1 MPIIEDFAP
10 FPNTRILIWQ
20 ITETIDILL
29 SKIQLDNSSQQILD
43 LKKKEIHKKQFLAIR
58 NILELMSSEKYLV
71 SYSEIGKPYLNS
83 KKNISVTHSG
93 SYAALIVSDKQV
105 GIDLEEFGEKI
116 KKIEKKFLD
125 FELDYPIDLSISNL
139 LVYWNIKESIFKS
152 LENKPMDFRKN
163 IIVLPLEKENN
174 KVKSWYI
181 NNDEIYSFCSYYK
194 VSKNYTLAYV
204 IKE

>member
-125 FELDYPIDLSISNL
+125 VELDYPIDLSISNL

-181 NNDEIYSFCSYYK
+181 NNNEIYSFCSYYK

>member
-125 FELDYPIDLSISNL
+125 VELDYPIDLNTSNL

-174 KVKSWYI
+174 IVKSWYI

>member
-125 FELDYPIDLSISNL
+125 VELDYPIDLSIINL

>member
-29 SKIQLDNSSQQILD
+29 SKIQLDNSSQQIFD

-125 FELDYPIDLSISNL
+125 VELDYPIDLSISNL

-181 NNDEIYSFCSYYK
+181 NNNEIYSFCSYYK

>member
-83 KKNISVTHSG
+83 RKNISVTHSG

-125 FELDYPIDLSISNL
+125 VELDYPIDLSTSNL

>member
-71 SYSEIGKPYLNS
+71 SYSDIGKPYLNS

-125 FELDYPIDLSISNL
+125 VELDYPIDLSTSNL

>member
-125 FELDYPIDLSISNL
+125 VELDYPIDLSISNL
-139 LVYWNIKESIFKS
+139 SVYWNIKESIFKS

>member
-29 SKIQLDNSSQQILD
+29 SKIQLDNSSQQIFD

-125 FELDYPIDLSISNL
+125 VELDYPIDLSISNL

>member
-83 KKNISVTHSG
+83 RKNISVTHSG

-125 FELDYPIDLSISNL
+125 VELDYPIDLSISNL

>member
-20 ITETIDILL
+20 ITETVDILL
-29 SKIQLDNSSQQILD
+29 SKIQLDNSSKQILD

-125 FELDYPIDLSISNL
+125 VELDYPIDLSISNL

-152 LENKPMDFRKN
+152 LDTKPMDFRKN

>member
-29 SKIQLDNSSQQILD
+29 SKIQLDNSSQQIFD

-105 GIDLEEFGEKI
+105 GIDLQEFGEKI

-125 FELDYPIDLSISNL
+125 VELDYPIDLSTSNL

>member
-58 NILELMSSEKYLV
+58 NILELMSSEKHLV

-105 GIDLEEFGEKI
+105 GIDLQEFGEKI

-125 FELDYPIDLSISNL
+125 VELDYPIDLSISNL

>member
-20 ITETIDILL
+20 ITETVDILL
-29 SKIQLDNSSQQILD
+29 SKIQLDNSSKQILD

-71 SYSEIGKPYLNS
+71 SYSELGKPYLNS

-125 FELDYPIDLSISNL
+125 VELNYPIDLCTSNL

-152 LENKPMDFRKN
+152 LENKPMDFRQN

>member
-20 ITETIDILL
+20 ITETVDILL
-29 SKIQLDNSSQQILD
+29 SKIQLDNSSKQILD

-71 SYSEIGKPYLNS
+71 SYSELGKPYLNS

-125 FELDYPIDLSISNL
+125 VELNYPIDLCTSNL

>member
-29 SKIQLDNSSQQILD
+29 SKIQLDNSSKQILD

-125 FELDYPIDLSISNL
+125 VELDYPIDLSISNL

-181 NNDEIYSFCSYYK
+181 NNNEIYSFCSYYK

>member
-43 LKKKEIHKKQFLAIR
+43 QKKKEIHKKQFLAIR

-71 SYSEIGKPYLNS
+71 SYSELGKPYLNS

-93 SYAALIVSDKQV
+93 SYAALIVSDEQV

-125 FELDYPIDLSISNL
+125 VELNYPIDLSTSNL

>member
-71 SYSEIGKPYLNS
+71 SYSELGKPYLNS
-83 KKNISVTHSG
+83 KKNISVTHAG

-125 FELDYPIDLSISNL
+125 VELDYPINLSISNL

>member
-29 SKIQLDNSSQQILD
+29 SKIQLDNSSQQILN

-71 SYSEIGKPYLNS
+71 SYSELGKPYLNS

-125 FELDYPIDLSISNL
+125 VELNYPIDLSTSNL

>member
-83 KKNISVTHSG
+83 KKNISVTHAG

-125 FELDYPIDLSISNL
+125 VELDYPIDLSISNL

-181 NNDEIYSFCSYYK
+181 NNNEIYSFCSYYK

>member
-125 FELDYPIDLSISNL
+125 VELDYPIDLSISNL

-181 NNDEIYSFCSYYK
+181 NNDEIYSFSSYYK

>member
-1 MPIIEDFAP
+1 MPIVEDFAP

-43 LKKKEIHKKQFLAIR
+43 LKKNEIHKKQFLAIR

-125 FELDYPIDLSISNL
+125 VELDYPIDLSISNL

>member
-125 FELDYPIDLSISNL
+125 VELDYPIDLSISNL

-174 KVKSWYI
+174 KVKSRYI
-181 NNDEIYSFCSYYK
+181 NNDEIYSFCSYFK

>member
-71 SYSEIGKPYLNS
+71 SYSELGKPYLNS

-125 FELDYPIDLSISNL
+125 VELDYPIDLSISNL

>member
-43 LKKKEIHKKQFLAIR
+43 LKKNEIHKKQFLAIR

-83 KKNISVTHSG
+83 KKNISVTHAG

-116 KKIEKKFLD
+116 KKIKKKFLD
-125 FELDYPIDLSISNL
+125 VELDYPIDLSISNL

-163 IIVLPLEKENN
+163 IVVLPLEKENN

>member
-20 ITETIDILL
+20 ITETVDILL
-29 SKIQLDNSSQQILD
+29 SKIQLDNSSKQILD

-71 SYSEIGKPYLNS
+71 SYSELGKPYLNS

-125 FELDYPIDLSISNL
+125 VELDYPIDLSISNL

-174 KVKSWYI
+174 IVKSWYI

>member
-125 FELDYPIDLSISNL
+125 VELDYPIDLSISNL

>member
-20 ITETIDILL
+20 ITETVDILL
-29 SKIQLDNSSQQILD
+29 SKIQLDNSSKQILD

-125 FELDYPIDLSISNL
+125 VELDYPIDLSTSNL

-181 NNDEIYSFCSYYK
+181 NNNEIYSFCSYYK

>member
-125 FELDYPIDLSISNL
+125 VELDYPIDLSTSNL

>member
-1 MPIIEDFAP
+1 MPIVEDFVP

-29 SKIQLDNSSQQILD
+29 SKIQLDNSSQQILN
-43 LKKKEIHKKQFLAIR
+43 LKKKDIHKKQFLAIR

-71 SYSEIGKPYLNS
+71 SYSEKGKPYLNS
-83 KKNISVTHSG
+83 KKNISITHAG
-93 SYAALIVSDKQV
+93 SYAALIISDKQV
-105 GIDLEEFGEKI
+105 GIDLQEFDKKIEKI
-116 KKIEKKFLD
+116 KKKFLD
-125 FELDYPIDLSISNL
+125 VELDYPIDLSISNL

-181 NNDEIYSFCSYYK
+181 NNDEIYSFRSYYK

>member
-20 ITETIDILL
+20 ITETVDILL
-29 SKIQLDNSSQQILD
+29 SKIQLDNSSQQIFD

-71 SYSEIGKPYLNS
+71 SYSELGKPYLNS

-125 FELDYPIDLSISNL
+125 VELDYPIDLSISNL

-181 NNDEIYSFCSYYK
+181 NNNEIYSFCSYYK

>member
-29 SKIQLDNSSQQILD
+29 SKIQLDNSSQQIFD

-83 KKNISVTHSG
+83 RKNISVTHSG

-125 FELDYPIDLSISNL
+125 VELDYPIDLSTSNL

-181 NNDEIYSFCSYYK
+181 NNNEIYSFCSYYK

>member
-43 LKKKEIHKKQFLAIR
+43 LKKNEIHKKQFLAIR

-83 KKNISVTHSG
+83 RKNISVTHSG

-125 FELDYPIDLSISNL
+125 VELDYPIDLSTSNL

>member
-1 MPIIEDFAP
+1 MPIVEDFAP

-83 KKNISVTHSG
+83 RKNISVTHSG

-125 FELDYPIDLSISNL
+125 VELDYPIDLSISNL

>member
-125 FELDYPIDLSISNL
+125 VELDYPIDLSISNL

-194 VSKNYTLAYV
+194 VFKNYTLAYV

>member
-29 SKIQLDNSSQQILD
+29 SKIQLDNSSKQILD

-83 KKNISVTHSG
+83 KKNISVTHAG

-125 FELDYPIDLSISNL
+125 VELDYPINLSISNL

-181 NNDEIYSFCSYYK
+181 NNNEIYSFCSYYK

>member
-43 LKKKEIHKKQFLAIR
+43 LKKNEIHKKQFLAIR

-83 KKNISVTHSG
+83 RKNISVTHSG

-125 FELDYPIDLSISNL
+125 VELDYPIDLSISNL

>member
-20 ITETIDILL
+20 ITETVDILL
-29 SKIQLDNSSQQILD
+29 SKIQLDNSSKQILD

-83 KKNISVTHSG
+83 RKNISVTHSG

-125 FELDYPIDLSISNL
+125 VELDYPIDLSISNL

>member
-20 ITETIDILL
+20 ITETVDILL
-29 SKIQLDNSSQQILD
+29 SKIQLDNSSKQILD

-71 SYSEIGKPYLNS
+71 SYSELGKPYLNS
-83 KKNISVTHSG
+83 KKNISVTHAG

-125 FELDYPIDLSISNL
+125 VELDYPIDLSISNL
-139 LVYWNIKESIFKS
+139 VVYWNIKESIFKS

-194 VSKNYTLAYV
+194 VFKNYTLAYV

>member
-20 ITETIDILL
+20 ITETVDILL
-29 SKIQLDNSSQQILD
+29 SKIQLDNSSKQILD

-71 SYSEIGKPYLNS
+71 SYSELGKPYLNS
-83 KKNISVTHSG
+83 KKNISVTHAG

-125 FELDYPIDLSISNL
+125 VELDYPIDLSTSNL

-152 LENKPMDFRKN
+152 LENKPMDFRKYYCFA
-163 IIVLPLEKENN
+163 PEKENN
-174 KVKSWYI
+174 K
-181 NNDEIYSFCSYYK
+181 
-194 VSKNYTLAYV
+194 
-204 IKE
+204 

>member
-20 ITETIDILL
+20 ITETVDILL
-29 SKIQLDNSSQQILD
+29 SKIQLDNSSKQILD

-125 FELDYPIDLSISNL
+125 VELDYPIDLSTSNL